1 MLDTLLNEE
10 TVRAILLA
18 LLLTVGVLTPLLI
31 WRAKLNLEKE
41 QRAFNCCKDI
51 IEKLK
56 KELKSGEDPYVK
68 LLVDAGDN
76 PMNSSEAVQRYIYK
90 DEKEREL
97 NSGYASDRLY
107 AIIASVSTKN
117 LVRKTPSLGDLHE
130 LTVQRERGGIS
141 TATFRVLAPGIL
153 VMGILGTL
161 LGVHNKLDS
170 ISGEMGVSVL
180 ADSLIPGA
188 LAVFF
193 TVLVMVL
200 RGWYNKELS
209 SFISDFDEYTLK
221 TLLVIFQSESQ
232 DDTDIAKLI
241 KVLQEVKSG
250 KQTMEGILHGVKKSH
265 EEACASEKLC
275 ADLLTKTH
283 ENLADMSA
291 VFGASISNR
300 NLITQL
306 RENTARSLSSY
317 LKLCIDYKDKLAIIQ
332 NWMNKAETAFCN
344 IYEEVAYPGM
354 EFINGMHNW
363 QASLNQLRKYSEQI
377 GKYVEGQ
384 FSMIGI
390 NESVYKLKKLVD
402 FLDSLPESV
411 QQYKQH
417 ESVINSAD
425 DIIDTKIAEM
435 AKLAE
440 QLPHMYDKLHRR
452 FEMVKQDCAEF
463 FAKYQA
469 VQKEVIEKLRKFI
482 ISIQHMQQGGRS
494 IYASGWRGLMQ
505 RVKDRMMKLR
515 SFYRKPWGLTVVLV
529 VWFSLV
535 AWNIWMQL

>member
-1 MLDTLLNEE
+1 M
-10 TVRAILLA
+10 LLA
-18 LLLTVGVLTPLLI
+18 MLLTVGVLTPFMI

-41 QRAFNCCKDI
+41 VRAFECCKER

-56 KELKSGEDPYVK
+56 ASLNKKDDDPYTVLMAHVKDSGE
-68 LLVDAGDN
+68 DN
-76 PMNSSEAVQRYIYK
+76 PMNSSADVQRYIYGPG
-90 DEKEREL
+90 KEQEL
-97 NSGYASDRLY
+97 NTGYASDRLY
-107 AIIASVSTKN
+107 AIIASVNTKN

-141 TATFRVLAPGIL
+141 TAIFRVLAPCIL
-153 VMGILGTL
+153 VIGILGTL

-170 ISGEMGVSVL
+170 ISGELGVSVL
-180 ADSLIPGA
+180 ADALIPGA

-209 SFISDFDEYTLK
+209 TFISDFDEYTLK

-232 DDTDIAKLI
+232 DDADITKLI
-241 KVLQEVKSG
+241 EVLKEVKRG
-250 KQTMEGILHGVKKSH
+250 KQTMEEILKGIKQSH
-265 EEACASEKLC
+265 EEAYESEKLC
-275 ADLLTKTH
+275 ADLLSKTH

-291 VFGASISNR
+291 VFGASINNR
-300 NLITQL
+300 NLITQV
-306 RENTARSLSSY
+306 RENTIKSLSAY
-317 LKLCIDYKDKLAIIQ
+317 LKLCSAYKDQLAIVQ
-332 NWMNKAETAFCN
+332 NWMNKTENVFCN

-363 QASLNQLRKYSEQI
+363 QSSLAQLREYSDEI
-377 GKYVEGQ
+377 GVFVANE

-390 NESVYKLKKLVD
+390 DESVEKLQKLVA
-402 FLDSLPESV
+402 FLDALPESV
-411 QQYKQH
+411 QQYKQD
-417 ESVINSAD
+417 ESVISSAD
-425 DIIDTKIAEM
+425 DVIDTKIAEM

-440 QLPHMYDKLHRR
+440 QLPDMYDKLHLR
-452 FEMVKQDCAEF
+452 FETVKNDCAAF

-469 VQKEVIEKLRKFI
+469 VQNEVVEKLRNFI
-482 ISIQHMQQGGRS
+482 ISIQHMQQGGRC

-515 SFYRKPWGLTVVLV
+515 SFYRNPWGLAAVMLVL
-529 VWFSLV
+529 FLLV